1 MHASL
6 ARSLLRQPSTTVR
19 KVDRKPCWLGGGR
32 CSSCG
37 LSDSSRL
44 RRQLPHKMRK
54 LSSCTRRPI
63 FGQMLTGRIV
73 ITTCMMAVITA
84 VPEKI
89 PIGAIFPPGTDEL
102 QTALKY
108 TFHIHNTNDSQA
120 RFKVEP
126 IIDLVDSEDPFK
138 IARTKYILYRQ
149 DSTNILHGSSK
160 CKL

>member
-1 MHASL
+1 
-6 ARSLLRQPSTTVR
+6 
-19 KVDRKPCWLGGGR
+19 
-32 CSSCG
+32 
-37 LSDSSRL
+37 
-44 RRQLPHKMRK
+44 MRK
-54 LSSCTRRPI
+54 LSRSSRRPL

-73 ITTCMMAVITA
+73 ITTCMMVVITA

-108 TFHIHNTNDSQA
+108 TFHMHNTNDSQA

-138 IARTKYILYRQ
+138 IART
-149 DSTNILHGSSK
+149 
-160 CKL
+160 CK